1 MLGVTLRRL
10 AQREKKGALEHSP
23 GPGRAGQGVTVVREQ
38 AERGSQVDTGLL
50 SGLALMFTGQIL
62 VRLGL
67 AQLSLCLNQRNRLS
81 WTTNRFLRQFEFCSG
96 KPDVI
101 VRLSSSKV

>member
-1 MLGVTLRRL
+1 MLHCAGCPE
-10 AQREKKGALEHSP
+10 REERSFRAEP
-23 GPGRAGQGVTVVREQ
+23 GSRQSRPGRDSSAVQ
-38 AERGSQVDTGLL
+38 AERGSQVDTGL
-50 SGLALMFTGQIL
+50 SGLALMSTGQIL

>member
-1 MLGVTLRRL
+1 M
-10 AQREKKGALEHSP
+10 
-23 GPGRAGQGVTVVREQ
+23 TVVREQ

-50 SGLALMFTGQIL
+50 SGLALMSTGQIL

>member
-1 MLGVTLRRL
+1 MLHCAGCP
-10 AQREKKGALEHSP
+10 REKKGALELSP

-38 AERGSQVDTGLL
+38 AKRGSQVDTGLL
-50 SGLALMFTGQIL
+50 SGLALMFNGQIL

-81 WTTNRFLRQFEFCSG
+81 WTTNRFFRQF
-96 KPDVI
+96 
-101 VRLSSSKV
+101 

>member
-10 AQREKKGALEHSP
+10 AQREKKGASEPSP
-23 GPGRAGQGVTVVREQ
+23 GPGRAGQGVIVVRVQ
-38 AERGSQVDTGLL
+38 AERGSQVDTGL
-50 SGLALMFTGQIL
+50 SGLALMSTGQIL